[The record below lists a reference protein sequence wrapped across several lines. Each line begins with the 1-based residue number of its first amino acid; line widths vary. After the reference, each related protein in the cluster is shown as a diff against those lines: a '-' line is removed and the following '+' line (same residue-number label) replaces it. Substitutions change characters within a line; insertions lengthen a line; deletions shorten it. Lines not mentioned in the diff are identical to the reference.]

1 MELED
6 LNLNPEA
13 KARIDIDKKLR
24 EAGFVIQNID
34 SFNPTASL
42 GVILR
47 EAQTNSGP
55 VDYLIFI
62 AGKPVGVI
70 EAKKEERGTTLGVVA
85 EQSLRYIKSGLRGLK
100 EQPEIR
106 FAYECT
112 NIIIRFCDYK
122 DEKARSREIFM
133 FHTPEELEQLL
144 KDNDTLRN
152 RMKQFPELDSN
163 GFRDCQVNAIVN
175 LEKSFFENKP
185 RALIHM
191 ATGAGKTFTA
201 ITSVYRLLK
210 YAKAKRIL
218 FLVDTKNLGEQAEEE
233 FRKYRPNDD
242 SRLFG
247 ELYNVKRLNS
257 SYIPND
263 THVCISTI
271 QRMYSILRGF
281 ELDERD
287 EESSLSEKSFKN
299 ERPKEV
305 SYNKKYPIA
314 FFDVVIIDEC
324 HRSIYNV
331 WQQVLDY
338 FDAFLVGLTATPD
351 QRTFA
356 FFNEN
361 VVSEYSHEQ
370 AVLDDV
376 NVGRQGTYLIETN
389 IIKHGACILK
399 QVVETRERL
408 SKKKRWSQLDED
420 VVYSASQ
427 LDNDIV
433 NPSQIRNVIREF
445 KSKVLTEMFPGRKE
459 VPKTLVFAKT
469 DSHANDIVDIIR
481 EEFGESNEFCKKIT
495 YGSDEDPKSI
505 LSAFRN
511 DYYPRIAVTVDMIA
525 TGTDVKPIECLIFMR
540 DVRSKNYFE
549 QMLGRATR
557 TLDLDNLKKVSPSA
571 TERKLGFIVVDAVG
585 VTSSQ
590 KTTSRQLERKP
601 SESLKN
607 LLNSVAFGAKDEDTL
622 TSIAN
627 RFINLDK
634 VLKTEDKEEFKKL
647 TDGVAIIDVA
657 KNILNAF
664 DDDYINSKID
674 SLDDTSKY
682 ESTKQEI
689 IDMAIKP
696 IYNPEV
702 RKFIL
707 EARDKHYQIIDNE
720 NIDSIEFSGWDTN
733 KEEKA
738 KEIIKTFAE
747 FIEENKDSIDALNII
762 YNQSY
767 KNRPLTYKMVEE
779 LYEKMMSAPYF
790 LSNTK
795 LWEAYSTIYGDKV
808 STRVEDKL
816 ADIISLIKFELKQTD
831 ELKSF
836 NTTVNIKFK
845 EWCFKQN
852 EGYGEFSEEQMEW
865 LRMIKDHIA
874 ISMNIKESD
883 LELTPFNNKGGLA
896 KFFQLFGAKFR
907 EILAE
912 LNYALLA

>member
-1 MELED
+1 M
-6 LNLNPEA
+6 
-13 KARIDIDKKLR
+13 
-24 EAGFVIQNID
+24 
-34 SFNPTASL
+34 
-42 GVILR
+42 
-47 EAQTNSGP
+47 
-55 VDYLIFI
+55 
-62 AGKPVGVI
+62 
-70 EAKKEERGTTLGVVA
+70 
-85 EQSLRYIKSGLRGLK
+85 
-100 EQPEIR
+100 
-106 FAYECT
+106 
-112 NIIIRFCDYK
+112 
-122 DEKARSREIFM
+122 
-133 FHTPEELEQLL
+133 
-144 KDNDTLRN
+144 
-152 RMKQFPELDSN
+152 
-163 GFRDCQVNAIVN
+163 
-175 LEKSFFENKP
+175 
-185 RALIHM
+185 
-191 ATGAGKTFTA
+191 
-201 ITSVYRLLK
+201 
-210 YAKAKRIL
+210 
-218 FLVDTKNLGEQAEEE
+218 
-233 FRKYRPNDD
+233 
-242 SRLFG
+242 
-247 ELYNVKRLNS
+247 
-257 SYIPND
+257 
-263 THVCISTI
+263 
-271 QRMYSILRGF
+271 
-281 ELDERD
+281 DERD

-305 SYNKKYPIA
+305 SYNKKYPID

-389 IIKHGACILK
+389 ITKHGACILK

-408 SKKKRWSQLDED
+408 SKEKRWSQLDED

-557 TLDLDNLKKVSPSA
+557 TLDFDNLKKVSPSA

-634 VLKTEDKEEFKKL
+634 VLKVEDKDEFKKL

-664 DDDYINSKID
+664 DDDYINSKVN

-738 KEIIKTFAE
+738 DEIIKTFAE
-747 FIEENKDSIDALNII
+747 FIEKNKDSIDALNII

-907 EILAE
+907 ELLAE
-912 LNYALLA
+912 LNYVLLT

>member
-1 MELED
+1 MKLED
-6 LNLNPEA
+6 LNINPEA
-13 KARIDIDKKLR
+13 KARIDIDKKLI

-34 SFNPTASL
+34 SLNPTISL

-47 EAQTNSGP
+47 EAQTNTGP

-62 AGKPVGVI
+62 AGKSVGVI

-85 EQSLRYIKSGLRGLK
+85 EQTLRYIKSGLRGLK

-144 KDNDTLRN
+144 KENDTLRN
-152 RMKQFPELDSN
+152 RMKQFPKIDTN
-163 GFRDCQVNAIVN
+163 GFRDCQVRAIVN
-175 LEKSFFENKP
+175 LEKSFSENKP
-185 RALIHM
+185 RALIQM

-210 YAKAKRIL
+210 YAQAKRIL

-287 EESSLSEKSFKN
+287 EESSLSEKSLKN
-299 ERPKEV
+299 VRPKEI
-305 SYNKKYPIA
+305 SYNKKYPIN

-389 IIKHGACILK
+389 ITKHGACILK
-399 QVVETRERL
+399 QVVQTRERL
-408 SKKKRWSQLDED
+408 SKEKRWSQLDED
-420 VVYSASQ
+420 IVYSANQ

-433 NPSQIRNVIREF
+433 NPSQIRNVIKEF
-445 KSKVLTEMFPGRKE
+445 KAKVLTEMFPGRKE

-469 DSHANDIVDIIR
+469 DSHANDIVDILR

-511 DYYPRIAVTVDMIA
+511 NYYPRIAVTVDMIA

-601 SESLKN
+601 SVSLKN

-634 VLKTEDKEEFKKL
+634 VLKIEDKEEFKKL
-647 TDGVAIIDVA
+647 TNGIGIIDVA

-664 DDDYINSKID
+664 DDDYINSKTD
-674 SLDDTSKY
+674 SSKDVIEY
-682 ESTKQEI
+682 ETAKQEI
-689 IDMAIKP
+689 IDNAIKP
-696 IYNPEV
+696 IYDPKV

-738 KEIIKTFAE
+738 KEIIKTFAR

-767 KNRPLTYKMVEE
+767 KNRPLTHKMVEE
-779 LYEKMMSAPYF
+779 LYEKMMSASYY

-795 LWEAYSTIYGDKV
+795 LWEAYSTIYGNKV

-836 NTTVNIKFK
+836 NTMVNIKFK

-852 EGYGEFSEEQMEW
+852 EGYGEFSEEQIEW

-874 ISMNIKESD
+874 SSMNIKESD

-912 LNYALLA
+912 LNYALLM

>member
-1 MELED
+1 M
-6 LNLNPEA
+6 
-13 KARIDIDKKLR
+13 
-24 EAGFVIQNID
+24 
-34 SFNPTASL
+34 
-42 GVILR
+42 
-47 EAQTNSGP
+47 
-55 VDYLIFI
+55 
-62 AGKPVGVI
+62 
-70 EAKKEERGTTLGVVA
+70 
-85 EQSLRYIKSGLRGLK
+85 
-100 EQPEIR
+100 
-106 FAYECT
+106 
-112 NIIIRFCDYK
+112 
-122 DEKARSREIFM
+122 
-133 FHTPEELEQLL
+133 
-144 KDNDTLRN
+144 
-152 RMKQFPELDSN
+152 
-163 GFRDCQVNAIVN
+163 
-175 LEKSFFENKP
+175 
-185 RALIHM
+185 
-191 ATGAGKTFTA
+191 
-201 ITSVYRLLK
+201 
-210 YAKAKRIL
+210 
-218 FLVDTKNLGEQAEEE
+218 
-233 FRKYRPNDD
+233 
-242 SRLFG
+242 
-247 ELYNVKRLNS
+247 
-257 SYIPND
+257 
-263 THVCISTI
+263 
-271 QRMYSILRGF
+271 
-281 ELDERD
+281 DERD

-305 SYNKKYPIA
+305 SYNKKYPID

-389 IIKHGACILK
+389 ITKHGACILK

-408 SKKKRWSQLDED
+408 SKEKRWSQLDED

-571 TERKLGFIVVDAVG
+571 TERKLGFVVVDAVG

-634 VLKTEDKEEFKKL
+634 VLKVEDKDEFKKL

-664 DDDYINSKID
+664 DDDYINSKVN

-682 ESTKQEI
+682 ESTKHEI

-738 KEIIKTFAE
+738 NEIIKTFAE
-747 FIEENKDSIDALNII
+747 FIEKNKDSIDALNII

-907 EILAE
+907 ELLAE
-912 LNYALLA
+912 LNYVLLT

>member
-1 MELED
+1 M
-6 LNLNPEA
+6 
-13 KARIDIDKKLR
+13 
-24 EAGFVIQNID
+24 
-34 SFNPTASL
+34 
-42 GVILR
+42 
-47 EAQTNSGP
+47 
-55 VDYLIFI
+55 
-62 AGKPVGVI
+62 
-70 EAKKEERGTTLGVVA
+70 
-85 EQSLRYIKSGLRGLK
+85 
-100 EQPEIR
+100 
-106 FAYECT
+106 
-112 NIIIRFCDYK
+112 
-122 DEKARSREIFM
+122 
-133 FHTPEELEQLL
+133 
-144 KDNDTLRN
+144 
-152 RMKQFPELDSN
+152 
-163 GFRDCQVNAIVN
+163 
-175 LEKSFFENKP
+175 
-185 RALIHM
+185 
-191 ATGAGKTFTA
+191 
-201 ITSVYRLLK
+201 LK
-210 YAKAKRIL
+210 YVKAKRIL

-287 EESSLSEKSFKN
+287 EELSLSEKSFKN

-305 SYNKKYPIA
+305 SYNKKYPID

-389 IIKHGACILK
+389 ITKHGACILK

-408 SKKKRWSQLDED
+408 SKEKRWSQLDED

-557 TLDLDNLKKVSPSA
+557 TLDFDNLKKVSPSA

-634 VLKTEDKEEFKKL
+634 VLKVEDKDEFKKL

-674 SLDDTSKY
+674 FLDDTSKY

-738 KEIIKTFAE
+738 NEIIKSFAE

-808 STRVEDKL
+808 SRRVEDKL

-907 EILAE
+907 ELLAE
-912 LNYALLA
+912 LNYVLLT